1 MSYNLEMKVLR
12 WDINKNEKLKS
23 ERGVSFEAVLGAL
36 DRGDILDD
44 YIHPNQDKY
53 PNQRL
58 LVVQIQEYAY
68 LVPYVETETELF
80 LKTIIPSRK
89 ATKRYLKGSNDD
101 E

>member
-1 MSYNLEMKVLR
+1 MKVLR

-58 LVVQIQEYAY
+58 LIVQIQEYAY